1 MGRAGQHGNE
11 VVVGAGIGL
20 LGVPHD
26 EVVVA
31 GNTLLPPGHH
41 LLAFRLHIDTYRCQ
55 LALDRRSQGLI
66 QRVPGVIGILQ
77 RQCLPILFP
86 NTGGL
91 IQYPPGFIQERI
103 GFFRVIGT
111 DHIQLYIR
119 IGDAVGE
126 QMVGGSFLAVG
137 QPFREG
143 LLVDGVGH
151 GLAHLQVGQNA
162 RGVEYQIAGL

>member
-1 MGRAGQHGNE
+1 MGKTGQHGNE

-31 GNTLLPPGHH
+31 GNTLLPPSHH
-41 LLAFRLHIDTYRCQ
+41 LLAFRLHIDTHCRQ
-55 LALDRRSQGLI
+55 LALDRCGQRLV
-66 QRVPGVIGILQ
+66 QRVSGVVGVFQGQ
-77 RQCLPILFP
+77 RLPILFP
-86 NTGGL
+86 DAGGL
-91 IQYPPGFIQERI
+91 IQYPPGFIQKRV

-111 DHIQLYIR
+111 DHIQLHIR

-126 QMVGGSFLAVG
+126 QVVGGSFLAVG
-137 QPFREG
+137 QPFGEG

-151 GLAHLQVGQNA
+151 SHAVD
-162 RGVEYQIAGL
+162 AGAVSLEHQRH